1 MNFFTHVLIRI
12 IVANYDDNLPAKI
25 TYFIKKNKKK
35 KTIKNIISG
44 TNLVLVCRLIKKG
57 V

>member
-35 KTIKNIISG
+35 KQLKIL
-44 TNLVLVCRLIKKG
+44 LVVPT
-57 V
+57 